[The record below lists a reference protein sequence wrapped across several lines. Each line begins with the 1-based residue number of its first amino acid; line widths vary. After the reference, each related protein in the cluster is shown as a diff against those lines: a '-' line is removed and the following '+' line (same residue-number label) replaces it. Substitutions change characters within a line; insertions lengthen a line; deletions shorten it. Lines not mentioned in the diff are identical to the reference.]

1 MSNGYLTTHV
11 LDTYNG
17 TPGKGIK
24 GAIFLI
30 ENENKKKIKEFK
42 LNNDGRSEYPILQKE
57 EFIVGKYE
65 LIFYCGEYFKN
76 FTNIKEPLFIDDVII
91 RFGVNDS
98 NQHYHVPLLVSP
110 WSYSTYRGS

>member
-42 LNNDGRSEYPILQKE
+42 LINNTWRS
-57 EFIVGKYE
+57 
-65 LIFYCGEYFKN
+65 
-76 FTNIKEPLFIDDVII
+76 
-91 RFGVNDS
+91 
-98 NQHYHVPLLVSP
+98 
-110 WSYSTYRGS
+110 

>member
-42 LNNDGRSEYPILQKE
+42 LNNDGRSESPILQKE
-57 EFIVGKYE
+57 DIKSTRALKNKYHSKM
-65 LIFYCGEYFKN
+65 F
-76 FTNIKEPLFIDDVII
+76 
-91 RFGVNDS
+91 
-98 NQHYHVPLLVSP
+98 
-110 WSYSTYRGS
+110 